1 MNFLVLNEKPFNKI
15 SINTVNRKRTRKGP
29 YKHLTLEEYKQDY
42 YLRNLDKYTN
52 RNQKQTAENQ
62 LLRYENKASEQ
73 ELISNIEKMSSAII
87 INNLHIFLNE
97 KK

>member
-1 MNFLVLNEKPFNKI
+1 MFLDLPEKPFNQIYIK
-15 SINTVNRKRTRKGP
+15 TVNSKRTRKGP

-42 YLRNLDKYTN
+42 YLRNLDKYIN

-73 ELISNIEKMSSAII
+73 ELISNIYKMSNPYI
-87 INNLHIFLNE
+87 INYLNNYLNQ
-97 KK
+97 

>member
-1 MNFLVLNEKPFNKI
+1 MFLDLPEKPFNQI
-15 SINTVNRKRTRKGP
+15 YINTVNSKRTRKGP

-42 YLRNLDKYTN
+42 YLRNLDKYIN

-73 ELISNIEKMSSAII
+73 ELISNIYKMSNPYI
-87 INNLHIFLNE
+87 INYLNNYLNQ
-97 KK
+97 